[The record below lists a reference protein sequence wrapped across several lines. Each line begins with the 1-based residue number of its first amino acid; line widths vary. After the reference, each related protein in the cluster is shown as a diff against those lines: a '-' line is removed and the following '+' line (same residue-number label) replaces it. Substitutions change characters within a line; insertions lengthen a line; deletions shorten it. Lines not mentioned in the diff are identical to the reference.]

1 MTDTASGNQGRV
13 SEADAPAD
21 FDAYWDVVDAELA
34 RFPAAAEVV
43 PYPAHATAFSDGY
56 AVRLTSVG
64 PYRIFGFLSVPKGD
78 GPFPALLRTPRYGSV
93 NNPPHWDERQR
104 YVVLVLMH
112 RGQRLAD
119 QPFAA
124 AYPGLLTL
132 GIDDPQAYVYRGIV
146 ADCLRGAE
154 FLVGLPE
161 VDAGRVAAIGD
172 DLAIMV
178 AARRARVSALQPAS
192 LLFYRLMEARRLT
205 DAYPVEEIN
214 DYLRAYP
221 EREEAVARTL
231 AYFDPVHHAPQVHAA
246 TLLTAGDP
254 GSVGGPEWLRPLANA
269 LGAPVEEYQLTHEGG
284 TDHDR
289 VDEWVAERLGAEP
302 RPRVWSVT
310 G

>member
-1 MTDTASGNQGRV
+1 MTEGTGTDGGGGLG
-13 SEADAPAD
+13 APAD
-21 FDAYWDVVDAELA
+21 FDAYWDAVDADLA

-43 PYPAHATAFSDGY
+43 PYPAHATAFADGY

-64 PYRIFGFLSVPKGD
+64 PYRIFGYLSVPKGE

-93 NNPPHWDERQR
+93 NTQPHWDERQR

-132 GIDDPQAYVYRGIV
+132 GIDDPRTYVYRGIV

-154 FLVGLPE
+154 FLLGLPE
-161 VDAGRVAAIGD
+161 VDPERVAVVGD
-172 DLAIMV
+172 DLAIIV
-178 AARRARVSALQPAS
+178 AARRPRVSVLQPAS
-192 LLFYRLMEARRLT
+192 LLLYRLMEARSRT

-214 DYLRAYP
+214 DYLRVHP

-231 AYFDPVHHAPQVHAA
+231 AYVDPVHHAPRVRAA
-246 TLLTAGDP
+246 TLLSVGDP
-254 GSVGGPEWLRPLANA
+254 GSVGGPEWLGPLASA
-269 LGAPVEEYQLTHEGG
+269 LGGPVDQYALTHEGG

-289 VDEWVAERLGAEP
+289 VDAWVAARLGAEP
-302 RPRVWSVT
+302 RPRVWSVA